1 MSGDDSGSAPSH
13 PLAALSPRMRVV
25 LLWSGVAVLL
35 VLAFVA
41 AVGAVQRAFYSPAGF
56 ATSYVQSLASKDVRA
71 ALAMPGANPTPASL
85 VKQGLPGNP
94 SRELL
99 RPDVLPHL
107 TGIRVVG
114 DDLLASGDHLVEVAA
129 LSNGRPVTAKFTV
142 RQTGSV
148 LGVLPLWEFAKTP
161 LTVARIQVQHADT
174 FTLAGHTLEP
184 RAAEKQPA
192 DAFSVSADYLMFA
205 PSDYTLGHSSRYLTT
220 TPVTFAAA
228 AGQRVQVAVDAQP
241 DAAFV
246 SVVTK
251 QLHDFLDDCA
261 KQQVLQPAGCP
272 FGAVIDDRVQGL
284 PAWAIANYPD
294 VSIQA
299 GETGWVVPRAAGV
312 AHLSVTVQSLF
323 DGTVSQRET
332 DEPFALSVSKI
343 TLRENGGID
352 LVVAE

>member
-1 MSGDDSGSAPSH
+1 M
-13 PLAALSPRMRVV
+13 
-25 LLWSGVAVLL
+25 
-35 VLAFVA
+35 
-41 AVGAVQRAFYSPAGF
+41 
-56 ATSYVQSLASKDVRA
+56 
-71 ALAMPGANPTPASL
+71 
-85 VKQGLPGNP
+85 
-94 SRELL
+94 E
-99 RPDVLPHL
+99 
-107 TGIRVVG
+107 I
-114 DDLLASGDHLVEVAA
+114 AA

-174 FTLAGHTLEP
+174 FTIAGHTLEP

-192 DAFSVSADYLMFA
+192 DAFSVAADYLMFA
-205 PSDYTLGHSSRYLTT
+205 PSDYPLGHSSRYLTT

-241 DAAFV
+241 NTAFE
-246 SVVTK
+246 SVVQK
-251 QLHDFLDDCA
+251 QLHEFLDDCA
-261 KQQVLQPAGCP
+261 EQQVLQPAGCP

-284 PAWAIANYPD
+284 PAWSIAQYPN

-299 GETGWVVPRAAGV
+299 GETGWVVPSAPGV

-323 DGTVSQRET
+323 DGTVSQRES